1 MSTLA
6 AAEPYT
12 TRFQTAVSTVDGR
25 DVTLETTYFYPE
37 SGGQSADRGEIDG
50 IDVEHVRKEGERV
63 VHTLSTAPAWSA
75 GHRALCEVDW
85 SFRMYCMRAHTASH
99 ALYGA
104 GRRVLD
110 DLGYGGFGIDE
121 EKVRIDF
128 RTSTDVTDSTLV
140 ELERLVNEAV
150 WDSRDVSWEEVPL
163 SEARE
168 RDDVAFNTRTEEGV
182 FGEADTV
189 RIVTVEEWDAAACG
203 GTHARNTREVGPV
216 TLLDR
221 SNPGEGL
228 TRVEFAVGGAGID
241 RRATEKAAAL
251 DATTALGTSVADLPA
266 AVERLQAERSELA
279 KEVERLRSEALD
291 HRLERLCSDPVEREG
306 RTWVV
311 GTVDGVGPNDV
322 DDRAR
327 ELAGQRAD
335 VVALVGR
342 DDPPFV
348 VVGAA
353 AGADAIV
360 DDVTAA
366 FGGGGGGS
374 DRVAQAGGLSSD
386 PETIAA
392 YLKSGEMPDG

>member
-1 MSTLA
+1 MTTLA

-12 TRFQTAVSTVDGR
+12 TRFQTEIAAVDGR

-37 SGGQSADRGEIDG
+37 SGGQPADRGKIDG
-50 IDVEHVRKEGERV
+50 VDVEHVRKDGEAV
-63 VHTLSTAPAWSA
+63 VHTLATAPEWSA

-85 SFRMYCMRAHTASH
+85 TFRMYCMRAHTASH

-104 GRRVLD
+104 GRRLLD

-128 RTSTDVTDSTLV
+128 RTSSDVTDETLV

-150 WDSRDVSWEEVPL
+150 WDSRDVSWEEIPL
-163 SEARE
+163 AEARD
-168 RDDVAFNTRTEEGV
+168 RDDVAFNTKTEEGV

-189 RIVTVEEWDAAACG
+189 RIVTIEDWDVAACG
-203 GTHARNTREVGPV
+203 GTHVRNTREVGPV

-228 TRVEFAVGGAGID
+228 TRVEFAVGAAGIE
-241 RRATEKAAAL
+241 RRATEKTAAL
-251 DATTALGTSVADLPA
+251 DASAVLGTNVDDLPA
-266 AVERLQAERSELA
+266 AAERLREENADL
-279 KEVERLRSEALD
+279 KDEVERLRAEALD
-291 HRLERLCSDPVEREG
+291 RRLERLCEDAVEREG

-327 ELAGQRAD
+327 QLAGDRAD

-348 VVGAA
+348 VVGATS
-353 AGADAIV
+353 GADAVV

-374 DRVAQAGGLSSD
+374 DRVAQAGGLTGD
-386 PETIAA
+386 PETVVA